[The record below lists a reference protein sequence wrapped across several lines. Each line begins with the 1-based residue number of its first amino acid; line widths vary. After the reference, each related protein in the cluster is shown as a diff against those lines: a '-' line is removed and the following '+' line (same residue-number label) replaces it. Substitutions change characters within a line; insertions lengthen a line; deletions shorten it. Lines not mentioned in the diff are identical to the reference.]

1 MEVLTVEWAFMQ
13 SNLKNV
19 LHESDRLES
28 GSVNESEG
36 GEECEAILT
45 SIRRAKRRALR
56 RSAKLLEQEN
66 GERAIDD
73 NVEIAV
79 GEGKPLPNLRLTFNG
94 N

>member
-79 GEGKPLPNLRLTFNG
+79 GEGKPLLNLRLTFNG
-94 N
+94 S